1 MRPLRMMRFWRVVG
15 AMPTV
20 VVLGSFVVVVGF
32 SVPLVLPA
40 VSLGAGS
47 GAPAWSIES
56 VAVPSDFSTRENGE
70 CKAHP
75 RPAICDSY
83 VVSATNVGAEPTRA
97 AGTIV
102 LSDEL
107 PAGVTVRNVSLRLET
122 EGLEG
127 ADDGSS
133 CTTIASSVH
142 CSVEPG
148 SLFKQAV
155 MPDQTLKL
163 YVSVTVDEP
172 ATPSDLLNKATV
184 SGPGGLSAASVSR
197 TNTLERGHPTFGPG
211 LVSAALLGESGVPV
225 PRAGAHPYAFDTTI
239 DPTSM
244 FRETPEAQEFST
256 SVEDI
261 RDVIVDLPP
270 GMAGSGV
277 SAPQCTL
284 ARLSSHGPEEK
295 PEENRQGKSGCPA
308 DTIVGH
314 LHTYPSSNVSANSS
328 IYNLLPERGDAAEL
342 GFIDATGGTHVLHIG
357 LAPTPSGYVLRTT
370 SREIPQ
376 LGLTEILA
384 NVFGDPA
391 ARTRAAERLK
401 AGKGYQYEPQ
411 PTDTPTFTNPENCTG
426 EPLITTVHIDSWQ
439 TPGSYNPDHTPNFND
454 PHWVAA
460 TTESSPP
467 VTGCEALA
475 GLFKPSLTAQPSVGT
490 ADSPTG
496 LDVNL
501 QVPQSTGPETLGT
514 PPVKET
520 VVTLPEGMTV
530 DPSSAN
536 GLEACTETQIGWQGK
551 SAVPSGEYENFNT
564 SPPACPDSSKIGGV
578 ELETPALPSEACK
591 VATVPLQ
598 ECPAQNE
605 REKTPIRGSV
615 YVAQPY
621 ANPFGSLLAI
631 YIVVDDP
638 RTGVV
643 VKIPAKVEAD
653 PNTGRLTTI
662 VPDTPQF
669 PFSELRT
676 HFYGGDTAALRT
688 PAICGSYTVGSTITP
703 WSAPQSGPP
712 ATPSG
717 SFEVNQGAGGRPCGV
732 PGFAPFFGAGMTG
745 NRAGGFGAFST
756 RLSRGDGEQV
766 FGGLSVRTP
775 AGLSGVLAG
784 IPLCGEPAAS
794 DGQCGEGSLIGEA
807 TEAIGA
813 GPQPYW
819 VYGAKVYLTGP
830 YNGGSFGL
838 SIVNPTTAGP
848 YTLTGNA
855 GPNKE
860 VVRASIRID
869 PVTAQVSVVSDPF
882 PTILQGIPFDVRT
895 INVTVNR
902 PGFLFNPTN
911 CDPMSVTGTIASTTG
926 TSIPVSSRF
935 QAAGCSSLA
944 FKPKF
949 TVSTTGKTSRQKGA
963 SLHTLLVYPK
973 APFGSQANIAKVK
986 VDLPKQLP
994 ANNRALQKAC
1004 RHQVFE
1010 ENPASCPNESRVGTA
1025 TATTPLLPVPLTGPA
1040 YYVSYGGAK
1049 FPELV
1054 TVLQGYGVT
1063 VDLHGET
1070 FIDEHTKITS
1080 STFKSVPDVPVS
1092 TFELNLPQGKYSALA
1107 APTPLCG
1114 KKLTMPTLFV
1124 AQDGATIKQAT
1135 KIAVSN
1141 CPKAKHKPTKHGPG
1155 KHGRKRHK

>member
-1 MRPLRMMRFWRVVG
+1 MRSLSTMRFWRVVR
-15 AMPTV
+15 AMPAV
-20 VVLGSFVVVVGF
+20 VVLGALVVVVALF
-32 SVPLVLPA
+32 VPLVLPA
-40 VSLGAGS
+40 VSVGAGS

-56 VAVPSDFSTRENGE
+56 VATPTDFSAAGNALCEVNLT
-70 CKAHP
+70 
-75 RPAICDSY
+75 PAGCNTY
-83 VVSATNVGAEPTRA
+83 VVTATNVGAEPTRA

-107 PAGVTVRNVSLRLET
+107 PAGVTVRKVSLYLQA
-122 EGLEG
+122 EGHESTDVG
-127 ADDGSS
+127 GS
-133 CTTIASSVH
+133 CTTAASLVH
-142 CSVEPG
+142 CSVELG
-148 SLFKQAV
+148 ASFKQAV
-155 MPDQTLKL
+155 MPDQALKL
-163 YVSVTVDEP
+163 YISVTVDEP
-172 ATPSDLLNKATV
+172 TTASDLVNRATV

-197 TNTLERGHPTFGPG
+197 TNTLERGHPMFGPG
-211 LVSAALLGESGVPV
+211 LVGAALLGENGVSV

-239 DPTSM
+239 DPASM
-244 FRETPEAQEFST
+244 FRETPEAFLFVT
-256 SVEDI
+256 SIQDV

-270 GMAGSGV
+270 GVAGSGV

-284 ARLSSHGPEEK
+284 ARLSSQGPEEK
-295 PEENRQGKSGCPA
+295 PGENRQGRSGCPA

-342 GFIDATGGTHVLHIG
+342 GFIDVTGGTHVLHIG

-401 AGKGYQYEPQ
+401 AGKGYQYEPRS
-411 PTDTPTFTNPENCTG
+411 TDTPTFTNPENCTG

-454 PHWVAA
+454 PHWVAG
-460 TTESSPP
+460 TTESSPA

-530 DPSSAN
+530 NPSSAN
-536 GLEACTETQIGWQGK
+536 GLEACTEAQIGWQGK
-551 SAVPSGEYENFNT
+551 SPVPSGEYEHFDT
-564 SPPACPDSSKIGGV
+564 APPACPDASKIGGV
-578 ELETPALPSEACK
+578 ELETPALPNEACK
-591 VATVPLQ
+591 NAIVPLQ
-598 ECPAQNE
+598 ECPNSSE
-605 REKTPIRGSV
+605 REKTPIHGSV

-631 YIVVDDP
+631 YIVVNDP

-653 PNTGRLTTI
+653 PNTGRLTTV

-676 HFYGGDTAALRT
+676 HFYPGNTAALKT
-688 PAICGSYTVGSTITP
+688 PATCGTYTVDATVTP
-703 WSAPQSGPP
+703 WSAPASGPP
-712 ATPSG
+712 ATPTAP
-717 SFEVNQGAGGRPCGV
+717 FEINQDAGGKTCTT
-732 PGFAPFFGAGMTG
+732 PGFNPSFLAGTHTNQAGAYSPFNVTFAR
-745 NRAGGFGAFST
+745 N
-756 RLSRGDGEQV
+756 DGEQ
-766 FGGLSVRTP
+766 G
-775 AGLSGVLAG
+775 LAG
-784 IPLCGEPAAS
+784 ANITTPPGVSAVLTGVPLCGEPQAAQG
-794 DGQCGEGSLIGEA
+794 DCGEASLIGEA
-807 TEAIGA
+807 TTAVGA
-813 GPQPYW
+813 GSAPYW
-819 VYGAKVYLTGP
+819 VHGGKVYLTGP
-830 YNGGSFGL
+830 YGGGPFGL
-838 SIVNPTTAGP
+838 SIVVPTTAGP

-855 GPNKE
+855 GPGKE
-860 VVRASIRID
+860 VVRASIHVD
-869 PVTAQVSVVSDPF
+869 PITAQVTAVSDPL
-882 PTILQGIPFDVRT
+882 PQIIQGIPLDIKTVNVT
-895 INVTVNR
+895 INR
-902 PGFLFNPTN
+902 SGFTFNPTN
-911 CDPMSVTGTIASTTG
+911 CNPIAATGTLASTTG

-935 QAAGCSSLA
+935 QAAGCSGLA

-1010 ENPASCPNESRVGTA
+1010 ENPASCPAESRVGTA
-1025 TATTPLLPVPLTGPA
+1025 TATTPLLPVALTGPA

-1070 FIDEHTKITS
+1070 FINEHTKITS
-1080 STFKSVPDVPVS
+1080 STFKSVPDVPVGS
-1092 TFELNLPQGKYSALA
+1092 FELNLPQGKYSALA

-1135 KIAVSN
+1135 KVAVTS
-1141 CPKAKHKPTKHGPG
+1141 CPKAH
-1155 KHGRKRHK
+1155 RKAKSHRAPRRRRK